1 MLCGKEEVTDITRG
15 SEEALAA
22 LIVQL
27 VLVAVA
33 LFLVAA
39 LLAPLESLGWWA
51 GWNADH
57 EDARTVPAHFE
68 RPAVVAADAPR
79 VWLIYLSGVGTLAP
93 ELRGAKEQS
102 FLDVLARRLPSA
114 RLVGDIFPYSVTGA
128 SLAQGRLLARLRRR
142 VSAPQQR
149 GSKSVWMIASSHNLF
164 QVAVSADRR
173 YGQVYS
179 FGIARRIALALVHG
193 GYRLGSNRP
202 IVLIGVSGGGQ
213 VAMGC
218 TPHLA
223 RILGAPVSVIS
234 LGGVLTSDP
243 AVLAAEHVYH
253 LQGTRDNIAGV
264 GKLLYPGRWPIFPR
278 SAWNQAE
285 RQGRVT
291 TIDTGPM
298 RHMGLGDYI
307 SRSAKLPSGQPHVE
321 WTVETLAGII
331 EQVAAHVPESGD
343 GR

>member
-1 MLCGKEEVTDITRG
+1 MSWLLSQTI
-15 SEEALAA
+15 LLL
-22 LIVQL
+22 LIGV
-27 VLVAVA
+27 V

-51 GWNADH
+51 GWGGRDD
-57 EDARTVPAHFE
+57 DARTLPAHYE
-68 RPAVVAADAPR
+68 RPAVVAEHAPR

-93 ELRGAKEQS
+93 ELRGVKEQS

-128 SLAQGRLLARLRRR
+128 SLTKSRLLSRLGRRT
-142 VSAPQQR
+142 SAPKQPER
-149 GSKSVWMIASSHNLF
+149 GSKTTWLIATSHNLF

-173 YGQVYS
+173 YGLVYS
-179 FGIARRIALALVHG
+179 FGIARRIALELVHS
-193 GYRLGSNRP
+193 GYQLGSKRP
-202 IVLIGVSGGGQ
+202 VVLIGVSGGGQ

-223 RILGAPVSVIS
+223 RLLGAPVSVIS

-278 SAWNQAE
+278 SAWNQAV

-291 TIDTGPM
+291 TINTGPM
-298 RHMGLGDYI
+298 RHMGQGDYI
-307 SRSAKLPSGQPHVE
+307 SRSAKLPDGQSHVE
-321 WTVETLAGII
+321 WTVEALAGII
-331 EQVAAHVPESGD
+331 EPIAVDVPAGGN

>member
-1 MLCGKEEVTDITRG
+1 LV
-15 SEEALAA
+15 A

-33 LFLVAA
+33 LFLIAA

-51 GWNADH
+51 GWNDDH
-57 EDARTVPAHFE
+57 EDARTAPAHFE
-68 RPAVVAADAPR
+68 PPAVVAADAPR
-79 VWLIYLSGVGTLAP
+79 VWLVYLSGVGTLAP

-128 SLAQGRLLARLRRR
+128 SLAEGRLLARLRQRE
-142 VSAPQQR
+142 STPKER
-149 GSKSVWMIASSHNLF
+149 GSKTLWLIATSHNLF

-173 YGQVYS
+173 YGLVYS
-179 FGIARRIALALVHG
+179 FGIARRIALELVRS
-193 GYRLGSNRP
+193 GYHVGSSRP

-223 RILGAPVSVIS
+223 RLLGAPVSVIS

-278 SAWNQAE
+278 SAWNQAV

-291 TIDTGPM
+291 TINTGPM

-307 SRSAKLPSGQPHVE
+307 SRSVKLPDGQSHVE
-321 WTVETLAGII
+321 WTVEALAGII
-331 EQVAAHVPESGD
+331 EGIAVHAPESG
-343 GR
+343 GAR